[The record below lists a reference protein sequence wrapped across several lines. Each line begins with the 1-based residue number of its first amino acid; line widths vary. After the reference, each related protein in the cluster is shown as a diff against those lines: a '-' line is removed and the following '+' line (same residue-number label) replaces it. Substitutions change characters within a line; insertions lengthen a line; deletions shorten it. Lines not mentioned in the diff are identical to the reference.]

1 MHPLLYRIGKL
12 HAITKLL
19 ISVAVTFLIFFM
31 IPGNLTARPNFMVT
45 WDTFCVMMISLSWIT
60 FFTIGSTEIREQ
72 SRKQDNSRVV
82 IFLLVVISTVV
93 SLAEAFL
100 LLTGKVS
107 NLKLIVAV
115 AALLLSGLLIH
126 TFFVFRYAHM
136 FYRNDKLD
144 TSTHAGGLIFPGDK
158 KPDYLDF
165 AYYSFVLGMTFQ
177 VSDIQITSK
186 SIRHLSLLHGL
197 ISFFFN
203 TFFIALTINV
213 IAGFRGH

>member
-1 MHPLLYRIGKL
+1 MYSLLYRIGKL

-19 ISVAVTFLIFFM
+19 ISVAVTILIFFM
-31 IPGNLTARPNFMVT
+31 IPGNLSSRPNFMIT
-45 WDTFCVMMISLSWIT
+45 WDTFCFMMILLSWIT
-60 FFTIGSTEIREQ
+60 FFTIDSSEIREQ
-72 SRKQDNSRVV
+72 SRKQDISRVI
-82 IFLLVVISTVV
+82 IFILVVLSTVA

-100 LLTGKVS
+100 LLTGKTS
-107 NLKLIVAV
+107 NRQMVVAV

-136 FYRNDKLD
+136 YYRNDKND
-144 TSTHAGGLIFPGDK
+144 VNIHAGGLKFPGDL

-177 VSDIQITSK
+177 VSDVQITSK
-186 SIRHLSLLHGL
+186 NIRHLSLLHGL
-197 ISFFFN
+197 LSFFFN

-213 IAGFRGH
+213 IAGLREH